1 MKQRT
6 RKLIGTVVLV
16 LFVIVYSLTA
26 MTIAAAKL
34 PGTSGLTQL
43 VYFAVAGLVW
53 VIPAGAL
60 IYWMQKKPRAGGD

>member
-1 MKQRT
+1 MPERM
-6 RKLIGTVVLV
+6 RKLIGSIVLV
-16 LFVIVYSLTA
+16 AFICLYALTA

-43 VYFAVAGLVW
+43 LYFAVAGLAW

-60 IYWMQKKPRAGGD
+60 VAWMVKPRAKKT